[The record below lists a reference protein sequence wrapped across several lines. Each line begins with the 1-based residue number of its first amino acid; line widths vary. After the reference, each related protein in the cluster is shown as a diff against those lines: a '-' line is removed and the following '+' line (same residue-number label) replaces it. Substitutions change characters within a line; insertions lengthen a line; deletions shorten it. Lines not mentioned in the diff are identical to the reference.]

1 MKKQPYLRFARLLFG
16 SAFIVFFLS
25 GPLQGEIID
34 KVVGIVNKDVIT
46 LSGLLEIVQSQPP
59 NSDNFNSLKK
69 SRDLLKQIIERKLI
83 SQEATRMGIK
93 ASDNEV
99 DKAIENFQKGNGI
112 TAAQLKEALREQG
125 VIWEEYRENFREEI
139 SRQHIINQKIRSQV
153 SVTDK
158 DLEKYYQD
166 HLDDF
171 VEPPKVKIEQL
182 FFSFPPAASAQAKK
196 DALIKAESA
205 LKLIRSGE
213 NFQKVAEEYGFVK
226 EGASIDLDY
235 FGKGELMTCLDTAAF
250 SLTIGKASDLI
261 STNKGYF
268 IIRVLDRAEE
278 KTKTIDEVRE
288 KIYNQLYQQKMEK
301 KYQEWIQELHNKAY
315 IETKI

>member
-1 MKKQPYLRFARLLFG
+1 MKKQPCLRFARLLFG
-16 SAFIVFFLS
+16 SSFLVFFLFV
-25 GPLQGEIID
+25 PLQGEIID

-46 LSGLLEIVQSQPP
+46 LSGLLKIAQSQPP
-59 NSDNFNSLKK
+59 NSDNFNSQKK
-69 SRDLLKQIIERKLI
+69 FRGLLKQIIEQKLI
-83 SQEATRMGIK
+83 SQEATRI
-93 ASDNEV
+93 AVRANDNEV
-99 DKAIENFQKGNGI
+99 DKAIENFQKENGI
-112 TAAQLKEALREQG
+112 TASQLKEALREQG
-125 VIWEEYRENFREEI
+125 GTWEEYRENLREEI

-153 SVTDK
+153 FVTDK

-182 FFSFPPAASAQAKK
+182 FFSFPPDAATQTKK
-196 DALIKAESA
+196 DILIKAEAA
-205 LKLIRSGE
+205 LRLIKSGE

-268 IIRVLDRAEE
+268 IIRVLDRAEA
-278 KTKTIDEVRE
+278 KTKTVDEVRE
-288 KIYNQLYQQKMEK
+288 KIYNQLYQQKTEK
-301 KYQEWIQELHNKAY
+301 KYREWIQELHNKSY
-315 IETKI
+315 IEIKI